1 MSVLKK
7 IVSGGQTGVDRA
19 GLDVALE
26 LGIDSGGWVP
36 RGRLAEDGLVPAKY
50 PNMVESASKKYPWR
64 TEHNVIDSDAT
75 LIVSRGPL
83 EGGSLQ
89 TAVYA
94 EQYGKP
100 YLVVDL
106 LLDKTPEKVVAWLQ
120 MVQPEILN
128 VAGPRESKAPLIQ
141 EEAFKFLLPAF
152 RQIPFERPLRQGTL
166 F

>member
-1 MSVLKK
+1 MPALRK

-19 GLDVALE
+19 GLDIARE
-26 LGIDSGGWVP
+26 LGIASGGWVP
-36 RGRLAEDGLVPAKY
+36 RGRRAEDGLVPAKY
-50 PNMVESASKKYPWR
+50 PNMVEAPSKSDLWR
-64 TEHNVIDSDAT
+64 TRRNVMDADAT
-75 LIVSRGPL
+75 LIVARGPL

-106 LLDKTPEKVVAWLQ
+106 LLDRTPEKVLDWLRT
-120 MVQPEILN
+120 VQPGILN

-141 EEAFKFLLPAF
+141 EEARRFLLPAF
-152 RQIPFERPLRQGTL
+152 RQIPCERPLRQGFL